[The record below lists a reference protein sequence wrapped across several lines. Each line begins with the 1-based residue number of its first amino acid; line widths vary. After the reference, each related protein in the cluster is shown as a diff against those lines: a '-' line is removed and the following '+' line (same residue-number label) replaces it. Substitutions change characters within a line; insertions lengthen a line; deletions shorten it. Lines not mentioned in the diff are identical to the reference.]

1 MMKLIAES
9 GSSHTSWVLIENGKI
24 VEQQRSDGL
33 NPYFQNRREISR
45 SIRLGLPEEFFHKK
59 IQHIYFYGAGCDT
72 EIRKNT
78 VKASLISQF
87 RTPVTVESNLV
98 AAARG
103 LCQDSPGIACILDT
117 GSNSCLYNGKQI
129 VSSVKTCGFILGD
142 EGSGSAIGKSFL
154 SDVMKNL
161 APKELVNAFYL
172 ENNTNADEVMHAVYN
187 EPRPNYYLAKVALF
201 LTPYTSNEYVHKLIT
216 KNFRCFFNR
225 NVSQFPYHDYPI
237 SFIGNVAHTY
247 SGFLLEVCDEFG
259 ITPTTIVE
267 SSINGLITYHGKN
280 ILTP

>member
-1 MMKLIAES
+1 MKLIAES

-24 VEQQRSDGL
+24 IEQQRSDGL

-72 EIRKNT
+72 ETRKNT

-103 LCQDSPGIACILDT
+103 LCQDKPGIACILDT
-117 GSNSCLYNGKQI
+117 GSNSCLYDGKQI

-154 SDVMKNL
+154 SDVLKNL
-161 APKELVNAFYL
+161 APEELAHTFYKQ
-172 ENNTNADEVMHAVYN
+172 NYTNADEVMNAVYN
-187 EPRPNYYLAKVALF
+187 EPRPNYYLAKTAFF
-201 LTPYTSNEYVHKLIT
+201 LTPHTGNPYVHDLIVN
-216 KNFRCFFNR
+216 NFRSFFKR
-225 NVSQFPYHDYPI
+225 NIAQLPYKDYPI

-247 SGFLLEVCDEFG
+247 SDLLLEVCDEFS
-259 ITPTTIVE
+259 ITPAAIVE
-267 SSINGLITYHGKN
+267 SSLEGLITYHGN
-280 ILTP
+280 NFQTP